1 MQGYD
6 IRIPKL
12 LGGLKTMRKTLS
24 IVLSL
29 LMVLSI
35 FAPVY
40 AEEDVKDVTAENIAK
55 NEEFIDFLKDDLK
68 IIEGDKSGDLMLDKD
83 IDRASFAAILV
94 RADGKDAVAKSV
106 ATLPSKFADMTAA
119 HWANGYATVAHDNL
133 WMKGDPQNNFM
144 PGKSISYAEIATTL
158 VRFMGEEKDGMV
170 YPTSYIAKA
179 TELGLFKGTEEIAG
193 EYTKNAVRKN
203 VFMMLYNALSREDF
217 GKYNVYEMIVLEN
230 SRVATLNDNQIKAE
244 VLSVVQIANN
254 VSERGVA
261 KVGQQMVFD
270 IKDVKVEEGLADTE
284 YLMGKVAKFTVDEN
298 GKLVKVVVD
307 HKNYDYLIGGMGA
320 DEKYVNLAGTDYA
333 VRVDERYYNDY
344 HRLDRDDR
352 MYRTYLTT
360 EDGVANFNY
369 KEFARR
375 LNLRDD
381 DREKIS
387 ANFGRITVKDGM
399 VLFVDAYGL
408 TDIAPVQKVERD
420 GQDVY
425 YYNDERNGAVERT
438 IVGPYD
444 LVLGFNAKD
453 GIFNYDRKEIKTDD
467 VIHWMNGFYLVRTD
481 AKVEA
486 KLDKTFVNR
495 WGEFATL
502 ALADDKTIDRNLST
516 VAGGTIA
523 PYRSVFAYDDNHFR
537 RTENRGLLKDMVG
550 SDVKVLLDVRNK
562 IQLITSHEKFT
573 DRIALVNK
581 NVSAKGME
589 FYVGNAPE
597 ESTFRLTDG
606 WDSNYYRR
614 GWNRQQ
620 TNRFDYF
627 NRLDLAHTSSDKDGN
642 AKVVAT
648 IDGFEYQAYI
658 NSQPITSTFPVLY
671 RNKLVNVNAAG
682 RYSEHDWQY
691 VSFPQDRRNIIKV
704 GGKALRYTDE
714 TEVFVVNAYKN
725 RGTWERGAVVKAT
738 MADVMK
744 YDIKNQY
751 LGAVALTE
759 KEYADFLA
767 KERIANYG
775 YYSNV
780 RGDFVKAIVFTN
792 YTGPMA
798 ELENVEYG
806 RVDTIYLYSNEVKIE
821 LRPGVFETF
830 EIHDD
835 SNLAFTNDVKPRD
848 FVIFNRVKDAKKPTA
863 VFTNRIVD
871 KAVNPYDVEW
881 TTRKVVQD
889 RSAYDLTL
897 VKDDVYKTDEVT
909 VEFGEPRGNKIAR
922 VYAPSDKLADLVV
935 YTANDGSADV
945 KVEKPGIVN
954 RLGDGFIVVDDESF
968 RTTDETI
975 LVDENGNYL
984 KVNKNLAPELKVGDK
999 VVVESENGVATKV
1012 TVKRIIL
1019 GVDWDQRISIPG
1031 VAPKAEVEEVQGE
1044 YTLTFTGQFHKG
1056 DRFVLDGTTLEV
1068 AADGDANT
1076 TANDIKAK
1084 IDAMDRFSATVSNNV
1099 ITIKE
1104 EANKAEGN
1112 TPKFTVGIDLKNGN
1126 NAEFKETKASVK
1138 HEAEVIGT
1146 KQVVE
1151 LEIKNYAPTAGTIKV
1166 RFTDGTKEGTYETE
1180 VAVKKGEKVDLAKTI
1195 EAAFKNKV
1203 TGWTVSQNSNNV
1215 LFTADKEAANNTN
1228 AKAEIID

>member
-35 FAPVY
+35 FAPVF
-40 AEEDVKDVTAENIAK
+40 AEEEVTAENIAK
-55 NEEFIDFLKDDLK
+55 DEEFIEFLKEQN

-106 ATLPSKFADMTAA
+106 ATLPSKFADMNAA

-133 WMKGDPQNNFM
+133 WMKGNPANEFM
-144 PGKSISYAEIATTL
+144 PGNKISYAEIATTL
-158 VRFMGEEKDGMV
+158 VRYLGEEKDGMV

-179 TELGLFKGTEEIAG
+179 TELGLFNGTEEIAG

-203 VFMMLYNALSREDF
+203 VFMMLYNALSRDDF

-230 SRVATLNDNQIKAE
+230 SRVATLDDNQIKAE

-261 KVGQQMVFD
+261 KVGQQMVFN
-270 IKDVKVEEGLADTE
+270 IKDVKVEEGLADSE
-284 YLMGKVAKFTVDEN
+284 YLLGKVAKFTVDEN

-375 LNLRDD
+375 LNLRVD

-444 LVLGFNAKD
+444 LVLGYNAED

-481 AKVEA
+481 AKIEA

-495 WGEFATL
+495 VDEWASL
-502 ALADDKTIDRNLST
+502 ALAEDKTEAYRLSS
-516 VAGGTIA
+516 VAGGTVA
-523 PYRSVFAYDDNHFR
+523 PYNSVFAYDDNHFR
-537 RTENRGLLKDMVG
+537 RLENRGLLKDMVG
-550 SDVKVLLDVRNK
+550 ADVKVLLDVRNR

-627 NRLDLAHTSSDKDGN
+627 VRLDLAHTSSDKDGN

-648 IDGFEYQAYI
+648 IPGFEYQAYI
-658 NSQPITSTFPVLY
+658 NNQPITSTFPVLW
-671 RNKLVNVNAAG
+671 RNKLVSTNAVG
-682 RYSEHDWQY
+682 RYAGQDWQY

-714 TEVFVVNAYKN
+714 TEVFVVNAYNN

-744 YDIKNQY
+744 HDSKNQY

-759 KEYADFLA
+759 KEYAKFLA
-767 KERIANYG
+767 DERIANYG

-780 RGDFVKAIVFTN
+780 REDFVKAIVFTN

-806 RVDTIYLYSNEVKIE
+806 RVNTIYLYSNEVKIE

-835 SNLAFTNDVKPRD
+835 SNLAFTNDVRPGD
-848 FVIFNRVKDAKKPTA
+848 FVIFNRVKEAKKPTA

-871 KAVNPYDVEW
+871 KIENVGKDVLW

-935 YTANDGSADV
+935 YTVNDGSADV

-954 RLGDGFIVVDDESF
+954 RLGEGFIVVDGESF

-975 LVDENGNYL
+975 LANENGEYI
-984 KVNKNLAPELKVGDK
+984 KVDKDLAPELKVGDK
-999 VVVESENGVATKV
+999 VVVESENGVANKV
-1012 TVKRIIL
+1012 TVKRIIV
-1019 GVDWDQRISIPG
+1019 GVEWDQRISTPG
-1031 VAPKAEVEEVQGE
+1031 VAPKAEVTEVPGE
-1044 YTLTFTGQFHKG
+1044 YTLTFTGQFHEG
-1056 DRFVLDGTTLEV
+1056 DRFVLDGTTLKV
-1068 AADGDANT
+1068 AADGDANA
-1076 TANDIKAK
+1076 TATDIKDQ
-1084 IDAMDRFSATVSNNV
+1084 IDAMDRFSAKVANNV

-1104 EANKAEGN
+1104 EATKAEGN

-1138 HEAEVIGT
+1138 HEAKVTGT

-1151 LEIKNYAPTAGTIKV
+1151 LEIKNFAPTAGTIKV

-1180 VAVKKGEKVDLAKTI
+1180 VAVKKGEKVNLATTI
-1195 EAAFKNKV
+1195 QAAFDNKV
-1203 TGWTVSQNSNNV
+1203 KGWTVRQNGNKV

>member
-1 MQGYD
+1 
-6 IRIPKL
+6 
-12 LGGLKTMRKTLS
+12 MRKTLS

-35 FAPVY
+35 FSPVF
-40 AEEDVKDVTAENIAK
+40 AEEEVTAENIAK
-55 NEEFIDFLKDDLK
+55 DEEFIEFLKEQN

-106 ATLPSKFADMTAA
+106 ATLPSKFADMNAA

-133 WMKGDPQNNFM
+133 WMKGNPANEFM
-144 PGKSISYAEIATTL
+144 PGNKISYAEIATTL
-158 VRFMGEEKDGMV
+158 VRYLGEEKDGMV

-179 TELGLFKGTEEIAG
+179 TELGLFNGTEEIAG

-203 VFMMLYNALSREDF
+203 VFMMLYNALSRDDF

-230 SRVATLNDNQIKAE
+230 SRVATLDNNQIKAE

-261 KVGQQMVFD
+261 KVGQQMVFN
-270 IKDVKVEEGLADTE
+270 IKDVKVEEGLADSE
-284 YLMGKVAKFTVDEN
+284 YLLGKVAKFTVDEN

-360 EDGVANFNY
+360 EDSVANFNY

-375 LNLRDD
+375 LNLRVD

-444 LVLGFNAKD
+444 LVLGYNAED

-486 KLDKTFVNR
+486 KLDKTFVDR
-495 WGEFATL
+495 IDEWASL
-502 ALADDKTIDRNLST
+502 ALAEDKTVARRLSS
-516 VAGGTIA
+516 VAGGTKA
-523 PYRSVFAYDDNHFR
+523 PYNSVFAYDDNHFR
-537 RTENRGLLKDMVG
+537 RLENRGLLKDMVG
-550 SDVKVLLDVRNK
+550 SDVKVLLDVRNR
-562 IQLITSHEKFT
+562 IQLITSHQKFT

-589 FYVGNAPE
+589 FYLPNAPE
-597 ESTFRLTDG
+597 ESIFRLTDS
-606 WDSNYYRR
+606 WDSSYYRK

-642 AKVVAT
+642 AEVVAT
-648 IDGFEYQAYI
+648 IDGFEYLAYQG
-658 NSQPITSTFPVLY
+658 NTPIVSTFPVLY
-671 RNKLVNVNAAG
+671 RNKLVDTKAVG
-682 RYSEHDWQY
+682 RYEGQDWQY
-691 VSFPQDRRNIIKV
+691 VSFPQDRRNIINV

-714 TEVFVVNAYKN
+714 TEVFVVNAFNN

-744 YDIKNQY
+744 HDSKNKY

-759 KEYADFLA
+759 KDYSRFLE

-780 RGDFVKAIVFTN
+780 REDFVKAIVFTN

-806 RVDTIYLYSNEVKIE
+806 KVKTIYLYSNEVKIE

-830 EIHDD
+830 EIHRD
-835 SNLAFTNDVKPRD
+835 SNLAFTNDVRPED
-848 FVIFNRVKDAKKPTA
+848 FVIFNRVKDAKNPTA
-863 VFTNRIVD
+863 VFINRIVD
-871 KAVNPYDVEW
+871 KAEKPYDVEW

-954 RLGDGFIVVDDESF
+954 RLGEGFIVVDNESF
-968 RTTDETI
+968 RTSENTI
-975 LVDENGNYL
+975 LANENGQYI
-984 KVNKNLAPELKVGDK
+984 KVGKDLSPELKVGDK

-1012 TVKRIIL
+1012 TVKHINV
-1019 GVDWDQRISIPG
+1019 GVEWDSKISTAG
-1031 VAPKAEVEEVQGE
+1031 VAPKAEVKEVLGE
-1044 YTLTFTGQFHKG
+1044 YTLTFTGQFHED
-1056 DRFVLDGTTLEV
+1056 DRFVLDGTTLKV

-1138 HEAEVIGT
+1138 HEAAVAGT

-1151 LEIKNYAPTAGTIKV
+1151 LEIKNYAPATGTIKV

-1180 VAVKKGEKVDLAKTI
+1180 VAVKKGEKVDLATTI
-1195 EAAFKNKV
+1195 QAAFDNKV
-1203 TGWTVSQNSNNV
+1203 KGWTVRQNGNKV